1 MGVPQVIDL
10 ALSMPRVFL
19 QMAHDARLTAS
30 KRDAGRGARGW
41 RRAGE
46 TAAQARDRL
55 RAGREEAK
63 RRMGVG

>member
-19 QMAHDARLTAS
+19 QMVHDARLTAS
-30 KRDAGRGARGW
+30 KRDAGRGAPGW

-63 RRMGVG
+63 RRTGVG